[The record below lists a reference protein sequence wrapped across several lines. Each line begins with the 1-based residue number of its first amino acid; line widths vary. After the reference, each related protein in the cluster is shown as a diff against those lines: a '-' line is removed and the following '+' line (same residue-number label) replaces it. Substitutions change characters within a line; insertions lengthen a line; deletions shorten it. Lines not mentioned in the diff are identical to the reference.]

1 MNRDKLVGVNRRWK
15 YEKGKGKRLPK
26 TGQHDKFHLPFPA
39 VKYPDN
45 GQRLRNLDYAK
56 KKSECRKSLPCPLA
70 EKKLFYLPPGDPY
83 GKYFYLSEVMS
94 TARGRLTYRRLLS
107 FFKVSRLKVDSPKA
121 ANTFCSVVNKI
132 ELAN

>member
-1 MNRDKLVGVNRRWK
+1 MTCCHFKVNRDKLVGVNRRWK

-70 EKKLFYLPPGDPY
+70 EKNCFICQREIPM
-83 GKYFYLSEVMS
+83 E
-94 TARGRLTYRRLLS
+94 
-107 FFKVSRLKVDSPKA
+107 
-121 ANTFCSVVNKI
+121 NTFT
-132 ELAN
+132 LAGS